1 MGIPHFLAIPFQVS
15 SHINPLLQLSNVLAK
30 HGCKVTFLYTEFN
43 HKRAKNSAAAQDHDD
58 EESSK
63 MIKFV
68 TFPDGLGP
76 EGDRSD
82 SMKVL
87 QSIKRTM
94 PSLLPK
100 LIEDINA
107 LNFENKITCILV
119 TFNMS
124 WALEVGH
131 QLGIQC
137 AALFPFSATSVA
149 SVHFIPKLIEDGII
163 DSDGNPIKSQ
173 EIQLAPNMAMMD
185 SKHFLWCNLGNDFF
199 KHLVQETKTMELLA
213 EWWLCNSA
221 YDLEPGA
228 FSISPKLLPIGPLM
242 ESDSSNNNNNKSSS
256 FWQEDT
262 TCLEWLDQQQPQSVL
277 YVSFGTLA
285 VMESN
290 QFKELALALDLIDK
304 PFLWVIRPDNMDNK
318 RNHKYPDEFHG
329 RKGKIVDWV
338 SQKKILNHSAIACFI
353 SHCGWNSTIEGVY
366 SGVPFLCWPFFID
379 QFWNESYICDIWK
392 VGLGLNKDDNGFISK
407 EEINKKVLQL
417 LGDEGIRE
425 RSLKLKQ
432 VSRNNLAE
440 EGGQSTKNLENFVN
454 WAK

>member
-1 MGIPHFLAIPFQVS
+1 MGTPHFLAIPFQVS

-43 HKRAKNSAAAQDHDD
+43 HKRAKNSAAAQDHDDD

-131 QLGIQC
+131 QLGIKC

-149 SVHFIPKLIEDGII
+149 SVHFIPKLMEDGII
-163 DSDGNPIKSQ
+163 DSD
-173 EIQLAPNMAMMD
+173 
-185 SKHFLWCNLGNDFF
+185 GNDFF
-199 KHLVQETKTMELLA
+199 KHLVQETKAMELLA

-221 YDLEPGA
+221 YDLESGA

-242 ESDSSNNNNNKSSS
+242 ESNSNNNNKSSS

-318 RNHKYPDEFHG
+318 RNNKYPDEFHG

-392 VGLGLNKDDNGFISK
+392 VGLGLKKDDNGFISK
-407 EEINKKVLQL
+407 EEISKKVLQL

-425 RSLKLKQ
+425 RSLKLKE
-432 VSRNNLAE
+432 VSRNNLA
-440 EGGQSTKNLENFVN
+440 EGGQSTKNLENFVH

>member
-1 MGIPHFLAIPFQVS
+1 MGTPHFLAIPFQVS

-43 HKRAKNSAAAQDHDD
+43 HKRAKNSAAAQDHDDD

-131 QLGIQC
+131 QLGIKC

-149 SVHFIPKLIEDGII
+149 SVHFIPKLMEDGII
-163 DSDGNPIKSQ
+163 DSDGNSIKSQ

-199 KHLVQETKTMELLA
+199 KHLVQETKAMELLA

-221 YDLEPGA
+221 YDLESGA

-242 ESDSSNNNNNKSSS
+242 ESNSNNNNKSSS

-318 RNHKYPDEFHG
+318 RNNKYPDEFHG
-329 RKGKIVDWV
+329 RK
-338 SQKKILNHSAIACFI
+338 
-353 SHCGWNSTIEGVY
+353 GVY

-392 VGLGLNKDDNGFISK
+392 VGLGLKKDDNGFISK
-407 EEINKKVLQL
+407 EEISKKVLQL

-425 RSLKLKQ
+425 RSLKLKE
-432 VSRNNLAE
+432 VSRNNLA
-440 EGGQSTKNLENFVN
+440 EGGQSTKNLENFVH